1 MAKTPTS
8 ATPDYLEAARSE
20 DLKSQEVRELGVITD
35 FERDIINSLEGPGAH
50 LLQGARGVGKTTL
63 LRFAET
69 EMDSKFRATKVL
81 PVYINF
87 KTSTLLEGISAGQKN
102 AFQIWVNTKILQSVH
117 EKLVSLR
124 LLSGSDLHDPYE
136 RVFGISGVAQTGT
149 FLTTKLH
156 QIQKLAFAEDRA
168 AVELE
173 LGEEFLNNLFDPSYL
188 GAVLKEVSER
198 FALSRI
204 ILLFDEAAH
213 TFIPSQQEIFFEL
226 FKYLQG
232 GSISCKAAVYPTV
245 TSYGRNFEV
254 GHDALI
260 LSMDRYEPAGSARKI
275 YRDQFREIVQK
286 RLPPYSRKR
295 KDIFSHGELLDLC
308 VDISTGNPRAFL
320 HILNEVMRAGFSAR
334 AVALAAQDYV
344 DRELLPYHSN
354 LAKRLPKFASHVRVG
369 MEMLRHYII
378 PEIRKKNR
386 SETKSG
392 YQAASF
398 TLPIRDISPN
408 LRLAIDILCYSG
420 TLQNK
425 GTVKIANQKTGQRY
439 VVNVALLLSERAF
452 ASTDLRQNLDSISL
466 TDYREFSS
474 SDSSLESYVAELNSS
489 GDLCPQ
495 CSSTLVPNAKFCAH
509 CGAKVTDGTSVISG
523 LLEDGVDELSI
534 SDRLKKRIR
543 PRFAKVGH
551 VVQATREELM
561 TIDYIKEVRSRI
573 IKNAADE
580 YISG

>member
-1 MAKTPTS
+1 MAKSTA
-8 ATPDYLEAARSE
+8 ATLPDYLEAARSE
-20 DLKSQEVRELGVITD
+20 DLKPQEVRNLGVVTA
-35 FERDIINSLEGPGAH
+35 FERDIINSLKAPGAH

-63 LRFAET
+63 LRLAET
-69 EMDSKFRATKVL
+69 EMDSEFQANKVL

-87 KTSTLLEGISAGQKN
+87 KTSTVLEGISAGQKN

-117 EKLVSLR
+117 DKLVSLH
-124 LLSGSDLHDPYE
+124 LLNDNDLHDPYE

-156 QIQKLAFAEDRA
+156 QIQKLAFASDKA
-168 AVELE
+168 AVERE

-188 GAVLKEVSER
+188 GAVLKEVTER
-198 FALSRI
+198 FELSRI
-204 ILLFDEAAH
+204 ALLFDEAAH
-213 TFIPSQQEIFFEL
+213 TFIPAQQETFFEL

-232 GSISCKAAVYPTV
+232 GHISCKAAVYPTV

-260 LSMDRYEPAGSARKI
+260 LSMDRYEPAGVARRI
-275 YRDQFREIVQK
+275 YREQFREIVDK
-286 RLPPYSRKR
+286 RLPPHSRKR
-295 KDIFSHGELLDLC
+295 KDIFAHGELLDLC

-344 DRELLPYHSN
+344 DRELLPYHTN
-354 LAKRLPKFASHVRVG
+354 LAKRLPKYAAHVRVG

-386 SETKSG
+386 SETKSR

-398 TLPIRDISPN
+398 TLPVRDVSPN
-408 LRLAIDILCYSG
+408 LRLALDIMCYSG
-420 TLQNK
+420 TLQSK

-439 VVNVALLLSERAF
+439 VVNIALLLSERAF
-452 ASTDLRQNLDSISL
+452 ASTDLKKNLDSISL

-474 SDSSLESYVAELNSS
+474 SDTTLESYVQELNSS
-489 GDLCPQ
+489 GDLCPN
-495 CSSTLVPNAKFCAH
+495 CSSQLIPNAKFCAH
-509 CGAKVTDGTSVISG
+509 CGQKVADSVSVISG
-523 LLEDGVDELSI
+523 LLEDGIDSLSI

-543 PRFAKVGH
+543 PRFPKVGH
-551 VVQATREELM
+551 VVQASREELM
-561 TIDYIKEVRSRI
+561 VIDYIKEVRSRI